1 MKFTTFGEMRRL
13 PPLNAL
19 RAFEATARHSSVTAA
34 AAELGVSHSAVSQ
47 QVKLLEDYF
56 GQKLFDRPGRR
67 VEPTP
72 AAMALLEDVRAAF
85 DRIALASTQLTRRG
99 VRRVLTINAPPSFA
113 MRWLIPR
120 IAAFQRAHPNLELRV
135 ATSPADSA
143 ARLDGSDDLIV
154 RPAEM
159 FRAGFACK
167 LLLQEKSTPVLHPQ
181 LRGAERLAN
190 PQQLA
195 NLVLLHTRCSPDA
208 WRRWFSDHAS
218 PRSDTIDGPL
228 FDDASFALQAAL
240 GGVGAALVPL
250 VLAADDLA
258 AGRLVAPFPERT
270 VSGEG
275 YYVLYREA
283 APHERGTRELLRWLD
298 AEAAACADA
307 PRQPRAQAAQEHALH
322 AH

>member
-1 MKFTTFGEMRRL
+1 MRRL

-19 RAFEATARHSSVTAA
+19 RAFEATARLSSITAA
-34 AAELGVSHSAVSQ
+34 AGELGVSHSAVSQ

-72 AAMALLEDVRAAF
+72 AAMALLDDVRAAF
-85 DRIALASTQLTRRG
+85 DRIALASAQLTRRG
-99 VRRVLTINAPPSFA
+99 MRRVLTINAPPSFA

-135 ATSPADSA
+135 ATSSAEDA

-154 RPAEM
+154 RPVEM
-159 FRAGFACK
+159 FRAGSVCK
-167 LLLQEKSTPVLHPQ
+167 LLLKDDSTPLMHPQ
-181 LRGAERLAN
+181 LRGAERLAK
-190 PQQLA
+190 PQHLA
-195 NLVLLHTRCSPDA
+195 NLVLLHTRCAPDA
-208 WRRWFSDHAS
+208 WRRWFLEHGCSQ
-218 PRSDTIDGPL
+218 SDTIDGPL

-250 VLAADDLA
+250 VLAVDELA

-270 VSGEG
+270 VCGAG

-298 AEAAACADA
+298 AEAVNA
-307 PRQPRAQAAQEHALH
+307 PRPPGTQAGQEHALH
-322 AH
+322 AP